1 MNNLHRELAPVS
13 DEAWAQIEQ
22 EASRTARRYLAG
34 RRVVD
39 LEGPS
44 GDTLSAVGTGRI
56 VSADQLTE
64 GVQTWQREA
73 IHLIQ
78 LRAPFTLSRAEIDA
92 VARGAQDADWDPVRD
107 AAREIALAEDL
118 AIFSGYPAAG
128 INGIVPGATNDSMPL
143 PVELTDYP
151 AAIAAAIGELRSA
164 GVDGP
169 YTAVLSADVYTALSQ
184 ASSHG
189 YPVIQHVRRLLD
201 GEIVW
206 APAISGAI
214 VLTMRGGDF
223 VLHLGQ
229 DLSIGYLSH
238 TDAEV
243 TLYLQESMTFQLLA
257 GEAAVP
263 LTASKA
269 SRSTA

>member
-1 MNNLHRELAPVS
+1 MNNLHRELAPIS
-13 DEAWAQIEQ
+13 DEAWSQIEQ
-22 EASRTARRYLAG
+22 EAARTARRYLAG
-34 RRVVD
+34 RRIAD
-39 LEGPS
+39 LQGPG
-44 GDTLSAVGTGRI
+44 GDTLSAVSTGRI
-56 VSADQLTE
+56 EAADPLTA
-64 GVQTWQREA
+64 GVQTWHRRA
-73 IHLIQ
+73 MHFIQ
-78 LRAPFTLSRAEIDA
+78 LRAQFALSRAEIDA
-92 VARGAQDADWDPVRD
+92 VARGAQDADWGPLRA
-107 AAREIALAEDL
+107 AARQIALAEDL

-128 INGIVPGATNDSMPL
+128 ITGIVPGATNSSLSL

-151 AAIAAAIGELRSA
+151 AAIAAAIAELRSA

-206 APAISGAI
+206 APAISGAV
-214 VLTMRGGDF
+214 VLSMRGGDF

-229 DLSIGYLSH
+229 DLSIGYLDH
-238 TDAEV
+238 TDSEI
-243 TLYLQESMTFQLLA
+243 TLYLQESMTFQLVA
-257 GEAAVP
+257 GEAAVA

-269 SRSTA
+269 SASTA

>member
-13 DEAWAQIEQ
+13 DAAWAQIEQ
-22 EASRTARRYLAG
+22 EAARTVRRYLAG
-34 RRVVD
+34 RRIADVA
-39 LEGPS
+39 GPA
-44 GDTLSAVGTGRI
+44 GDTLAAVGTGRLDE
-56 VSADQLTE
+56 ADSLAE
-64 GVQTWQREA
+64 GVRTWQRQSLR
-73 IHLIQ
+73 LIQ

-92 VARGAQDADWDPVRD
+92 VERGAQDADWDPVRA
-107 AAREIALAEDL
+107 AARQIALAEDL
-118 AIFSGYPAAG
+118 AIFSGYPEAG
-128 INGIVPGATNDSMPL
+128 IVGIVPGAANGTLLL
-143 PVELTDYP
+143 PEELAAYP
-151 AAIAAAIGELRSA
+151 AAIAGAIGELRAA

-201 GEIVW
+201 GDIIW

-214 VLTMRGGDF
+214 VVSMRGGDF
-223 VLHLGQ
+223 RLHLGQ
-229 DLSIGYLSH
+229 DLSIGYDSH
-238 TDAEV
+238 TPAEV

-263 LTASKA
+263 LAASKA
-269 SRSTA
+269 SAATA

>member
-1 MNNLHRELAPVS
+1 MNNLHRELAPIS
-13 DEAWAQIEQ
+13 DEAWSQIEQ
-22 EASRTARRYLAG
+22 EAARTARRYLAG
-34 RRVVD
+34 RRVADVH
-39 LEGPS
+39 GPGGES
-44 GDTLSAVGTGRI
+44 LSAIGTGRLEA
-56 VSADQLTE
+56 ADELAE
-64 GVQTWQREA
+64 GVMTWRRRA
-73 IHLIQ
+73 LNLIE
-78 LRAPFTLSRAEIDA
+78 LRAPFTLSRAEIDS
-92 VARGAQDADWDPVRD
+92 VARGSQDADWDPVRA
-107 AAREIALAEDL
+107 AARKIALAEDL

-128 INGIVPGATNDSMPL
+128 IVGIVPGATNSTLTL

-151 AAIAAAIGELRSA
+151 AAIAGAIGELRTA

-214 VLTMRGGDF
+214 VLSMRGGDF
-223 VLHLGQ
+223 SLHLGQ

-238 TDAEV
+238 TDTEV

-257 GEAAVP
+257 GEAAVA
-263 LTASKA
+263 LAASKA
-269 SRSTA
+269 SAATA

>member
-1 MNNLHRELAPVS
+1 MNNLHRELAPIS
-13 DEAWAQIEQ
+13 DQAWTQIEQ
-22 EASRTARRYLAG
+22 EAARTARRYLAG
-34 RRVVD
+34 RRVADVH
-39 LEGPS
+39 GPG
-44 GDTLSAVGTGRI
+44 GDTLSAVGTGRLDPL
-56 VSADQLTE
+56 DQLAE
-64 GVQTWQREA
+64 GVTTWQRKA
-73 IHLIQ
+73 LHLIE
-78 LRAPFTLSRAEIDA
+78 LRAPFTLSRPEIDS
-92 VARGAQDADWDPVRD
+92 VDRGSQDADWDPVRA
-107 AAREIALAEDL
+107 AARQIALAEDL

-128 INGIVPGATNDSMPL
+128 ITGIVPGATNSTLPL

-151 AAIAAAIGELRSA
+151 AAIAGAIGELRAA

-206 APAISGAI
+206 APAISGAV
-214 VLTMRGGDF
+214 VLSMRGGDF
-223 VLHLGQ
+223 SLHLGQ

-238 TDAEV
+238 TDTEV

-257 GEAAVP
+257 GEAAVA
-263 LTASKA
+263 LAAAKA
-269 SRSTA
+269 SAATA

>member
-1 MNNLHRELAPVS
+1 MNNLHRELAPIS
-13 DEAWAQIEQ
+13 DEAWAQIED
-22 EASRTARRYLAG
+22 EARRTARRYLAG
-34 RRVVD
+34 RRVADVQ
-39 LEGPS
+39 GPD
-44 GDTLSAVGTGRI
+44 GETLSAVGTGR
-56 VSADQLTE
+56 VEAMDPLTE
-64 GVQTWQREA
+64 GVQAWQRRA
-73 IHLIQ
+73 MHLVE
-78 LRAPFTLSRAEIDA
+78 LRAPFTLSRAEIDS
-92 VARGAQDADWDPVRD
+92 VARGSQDADWDPVRT
-107 AAREIALAEDL
+107 AARQIALAEDL

-128 INGIVPGATNDSMPL
+128 ITGIVPGATNSSIPL
-143 PVELTDYP
+143 PPELTEYP
-151 AAIAAAIGELRSA
+151 AAIAAAIDEMRLA

-206 APAISGAI
+206 APAISGAV

-238 TDAEV
+238 TDTEV
-243 TLYLQESMTFQLLA
+243 TLYLQESMTFQLVA
-257 GEAAVP
+257 GEAAVT
-263 LTASKA
+263 LEASKA
-269 SRSTA
+269 SASTA

>member
-13 DEAWAQIEQ
+13 DEAWAQIEL
-22 EASRTARRYLAG
+22 EAARTARRFLAG
-34 RRVVD
+34 RRVADVH
-39 LEGPS
+39 GPS
-44 GDTLSAVGTGRI
+44 GETLAAVGTGRI
-56 VSADQLTE
+56 EEADSLAE
-64 GVQTWQREA
+64 GVLTWQRKA
-73 IHLIQ
+73 LRLIQ
-78 LRAPFTLSRAEIDA
+78 LRAPFTLSRAEIDS
-92 VARGAQDADWDPVRD
+92 VERGSQDADWDPVRA
-107 AAREIALAEDL
+107 AARQIALAEDL
-118 AIFSGYPAAG
+118 AVFSGYPAAG
-128 INGIVPGATNDSMPL
+128 ITGIVPGAANSTLLL
-143 PVELTDYP
+143 PTELADYP
-151 AAIAAAIGELRSA
+151 AAIAGAVGELRAA

-214 VLTMRGGDF
+214 VVSMRGGDF
-223 VLHLGQ
+223 SLHLGQ
-229 DLSIGYLSH
+229 DLSIGYDSH
-238 TDAEV
+238 TAAEV

-263 LTASKA
+263 LAASKA
-269 SRSTA
+269 SAATA